1 MATGVLF
8 LAAFAGLASGSGSP
22 VVVIAFWA
30 ALLLAW
36 AWLGALSV
44 HLYRLVPSTEQA
56 ASA

>member
-1 MATGVLF
+1 VKSGLWRSIVGWL
-8 LAAFAGLASGSGSP
+8 LVVAGAH
-22 VVVIAFWA
+22 
-30 ALLLAW
+30 LLAL